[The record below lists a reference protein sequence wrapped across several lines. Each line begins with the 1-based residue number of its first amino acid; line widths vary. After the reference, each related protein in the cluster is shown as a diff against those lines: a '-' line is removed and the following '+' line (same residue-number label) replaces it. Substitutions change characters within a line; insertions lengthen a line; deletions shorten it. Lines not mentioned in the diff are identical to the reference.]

1 MTMTMMMSCR
11 VFAVVAVVG
20 RGAAAVAFVTF
31 GDRPRDDVEVFGL
44 LASDPDEHF
53 EHWKNKATGTCNVF
67 EVMTTR

>member
-20 RGAAAVAFVTF
+20 RDAAAVAFVTF
-31 GDRPRDDVEVFGL
+31 GGRPRDDEVFGL
-44 LASDPDEHF
+44 LTSDPDEHF

-67 EVMTTR
+67 EVTTR